1 MIIKFTCI
9 QKTIAA
15 KETTKNEEGEKK
27 IADLTSLV
35 EKQEEETKSSKAE
48 MERLQTVITEM
59 EDDKS
64 KKEKDIA
71 EMQE

>member
-1 MIIKFTCI
+1 V
-9 QKTIAA
+9 
-15 KETTKNEEGEKK
+15 NEEGEKK

-35 EKQEEETKSSKAE
+35 EKQEEEAKSTKAE
-48 MERLQTVITEM
+48 MEKLQTVIREM
-59 EDDKS
+59 EEDKS